1 MGEPT
6 TQEPSIPLG
15 RFSLPR
21 SLRAAV
27 RSLKPHE
34 EAPRGKPPHPDPR
47 HKRHRARILAV
58 GSALTLS
65 ALAVALLGVPDDT
78 TPSTISGSP
87 RLKLTEDGEFV
98 RWRSSSAEITID
110 PSFEQLGPGT
120 RDVVVTAYATWSSER
135 AHLPALSMDM
145 ASVTRRAEQDGVN
158 LVTYAPIEI
167 AGHRQSLGVTVAYL
181 TAEGTIVEVDTIINS
196 SQPFEVIGARGG
208 AIDEHDDPATEGDP
222 RSDGSDSDEDDD
234 RGYDRDRSGGGH
246 ADQDTGHAGGSGSH
260 GCVRAYDLQSVV
272 AHEAG
277 HFFGLGEDQGNTQA
291 TMYYKTSRCDTKQR
305 DLSDDDVAAVDT
317 VYAEPASAEG
327 GEVTQAAACAM
338 APGRRGQRIAWA
350 LVALL
355 GALREARRVGARRS
369 RAQASALTSPS
380 K

>member
-1 MGEPT
+1 MGEQT
-6 TQEPSIPLG
+6 TQEPSLPLG

-34 EAPRGKPPHPDPR
+34 EEPSGKPPHPGPR
-47 HKRHRARILAV
+47 HKRQLARILAV
-58 GSALTLS
+58 GSVLAVS
-65 ALAVALLGVPDDT
+65 ALATALLSLPDDA

-98 RWRSSSAEITID
+98 RWRSSSAELTID

-120 RDVVVTAYATWSSER
+120 RDAVVTAYATWSSER

-145 ASVTRRAEQDGVN
+145 ASVTRRAEHDGVN

-167 AGHRQSLGVTVAYL
+167 TGHQQSLGVTVAYL
-181 TAEGTIVEVDTIINS
+181 AADGTITEVDTIINS
-196 SQPFEVIGARGG
+196 SKPFEVIGARAGT
-208 AIDEHDDPATEGDP
+208 IDEHDDPATEGDP
-222 RSDGSDSDEDDD
+222 RSDGSDPDEDDD
-234 RGYDRDRSGGGH
+234 RGYDRDRSDGGH

-260 GCVRAYDLQSVV
+260 GCVRAYDLQSVLT
-272 AHEAG
+272 HEAG
-277 HFFGLGEDQGNTQA
+277 HFFGLGEDQDNTQA
-291 TMYYKTSRCDTKQR
+291 TMYYKTSRCDTTQR

-317 VYAEPASAEG
+317 VYAEPATPEG

-338 APGRRGQRIAWA
+338 APGGGGQPIAWA

-355 GALREARRVGARRS
+355 GALRETRCVGARRS